1 MEIAPYVIR
10 FQKFRPG
17 LDVALLPKF
26 EQISGSKVEN
36 HDVTDID
43 VIVVRESNGFS
54 LKLA

>member
-1 MEIAPYVIR
+1 LEIAPYVIR

-26 EQISGSKVEN
+26 EQISGSKVEY

>member
-1 MEIAPYVIR
+1 VIR

-36 HDVTDID
+36 HDVTRHWRYRRA
-43 VIVVRESNGFS
+43 REQRIQPETG
-54 LKLA
+54 L